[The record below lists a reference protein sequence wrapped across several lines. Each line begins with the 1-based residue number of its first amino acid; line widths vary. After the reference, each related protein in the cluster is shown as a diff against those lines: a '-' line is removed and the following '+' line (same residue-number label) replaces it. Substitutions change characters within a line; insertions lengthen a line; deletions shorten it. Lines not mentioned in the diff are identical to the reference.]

1 MTKVI
6 DLEATVFTLVQQ
18 YPELKEILLN
28 LGFSEIVNPIMF
40 NTMGKIMTLKKGSKV
55 KKIPLDQ
62 IIKTLEEKGF
72 EVIHQPK
79 FSSET
84 KDTKVSREREALLKS
99 YVQRL
104 TQGEDMEA
112 VRQDFKAHFK
122 DVSAVEIARAEQ
134 ALLQEGVKL
143 KDVQKLCDV
152 HSALFHGTTT
162 RERRKETTAGFDQE
176 IANKT
181 EACIQEKGHP
191 LHILSLEN
199 RAIEEKVTHIQTILN
214 QGTEIS
220 TLDKQLRE
228 LQEITRH
235 YKKKQ
240 ETIYPLLKVNY
251 DYPGP
256 SEVMWGVEDEIK
268 TSLSHVLSHL
278 DEKHRKALQLTL
290 DRIHEMI
297 YKEENILFPIC
308 VANFKEEE
316 WLAMAK
322 DFPTYGPCLMAEMP
336 RWDRVKVEEDKLDLN
351 DQEIQISGGH
361 MSLAQLKAM
370 LNTLPMEITLVDEK
384 DINVYFNE
392 GEKLFTR
399 PQMALGRPV
408 YSCHPMRV
416 EPMVRL
422 LIHDFKMGKR
432 NSMHIL
438 SEKQGQDVLVNYY
451 ALRNKKGDYLGT
463 LEAVQVVTGLKKA
476 ILKGKKGPID
486 L

>member
-1 MTKVI
+1 M
-6 DLEATVFTLVQQ
+6 
-18 YPELKEILLN
+18 
-28 LGFSEIVNPIMF
+28 
-40 NTMGKIMTLKKGSKV
+40 
-55 KKIPLDQ
+55 
-62 IIKTLEEKGF
+62 
-72 EVIHQPK
+72 
-79 FSSET
+79 
-84 KDTKVSREREALLKS
+84 
-99 YVQRL
+99 
-104 TQGEDMEA
+104 
-112 VRQDFKAHFK
+112 
-122 DVSAVEIARAEQ
+122 
-134 ALLQEGVKL
+134 
-143 KDVQKLCDV
+143 
-152 HSALFHGTTT
+152 
-162 RERRKETTAGFDQE
+162 
-176 IANKT
+176 
-181 EACIQEKGHP
+181 
-191 LHILSLEN
+191 
-199 RAIEEKVTHIQTILN
+199 
-214 QGTEIS
+214 
-220 TLDKQLRE
+220 
-228 LQEITRH
+228 
-235 YKKKQ
+235 
-240 ETIYPLLKVNY
+240 
-251 DYPGP
+251 
-256 SEVMWGVEDEIK
+256 
-268 TSLSHVLSHL
+268 
-278 DEKHRKALQLTL
+278 
-290 DRIHEMI
+290 
-297 YKEENILFPIC
+297 
-308 VANFKEEE
+308 ANFKEEE